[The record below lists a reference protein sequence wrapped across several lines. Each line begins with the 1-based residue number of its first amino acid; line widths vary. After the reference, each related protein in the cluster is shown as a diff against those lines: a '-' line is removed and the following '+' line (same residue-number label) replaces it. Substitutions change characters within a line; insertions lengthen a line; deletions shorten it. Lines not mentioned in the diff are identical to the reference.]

1 MCSHF
6 DTDEIARLGKRF
18 KKLDLDNS
26 GSLSVDEF
34 MRSVHTTQHYKTMK
48 KYQKLSTYFI
58 TCALNVLTLDQP
70 HTIFQISGKF
80 EFIVMKRPSKRSPF
94 DLRFLTRVF
103 YSKYFRKSI
112 KSLFSL
118 LYFFLLDFMKQKKV
132 CFGFDDLIKLTR
144 VASKPVS
151 AARH

>member
-58 TCALNVLTLDQP
+58 TYALNVLTLDQP

-80 EFIVMKRPSKRSPF
+80 EFIVMKRPSKRLTF
-94 DLRFLTRVF
+94 DLRFFFESHMKAF
-103 YSKYFRKSI
+103 YSKTVLRKYDR
-112 KSLFSL
+112 F
-118 LYFFLLDFMKQKKV
+118 Y
-132 CFGFDDLIKLTR
+132 
-144 VASKPVS
+144 
-151 AARH
+151 